1 MAEKQTARGG
11 EWKGG
16 GEENPKPCWKDPRL
30 LRH

>member
-16 GEENPKPCWKDPRL
+16 GGGGKENPKPCL
-30 LRH
+30 VY